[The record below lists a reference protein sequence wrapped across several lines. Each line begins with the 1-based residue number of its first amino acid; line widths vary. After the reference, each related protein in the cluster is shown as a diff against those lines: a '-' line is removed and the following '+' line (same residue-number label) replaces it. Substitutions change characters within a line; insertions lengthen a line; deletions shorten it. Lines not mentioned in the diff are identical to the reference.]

1 MTVTEVG
8 RTSVAAV
15 ARRAKAAGPPR
26 HPALSGIPARRDY
39 LHMSAP
45 APLARPDG
53 ESSALPRPGQDDLY
67 ARAIAEFGAALARL
81 AAACERDRDL
91 QQDLLQDIHV
101 AVWRSF
107 GTFRHQCSLR
117 TWVYR
122 VAHNTAAS
130 FARRHRKFRRERL
143 VSLEQLDEQ
152 LERGR
157 SARPDDSSVE
167 RRYDEA
173 AITDRLRELIR
184 QLKPIDRDVIL
195 LYLEGMDAASIGDVL
210 GLSAD
215 NVAQKTHRTKK
226 VLRHAFTPR

>member
-1 MTVTEVG
+1 MTVVG
-8 RTSVAAV
+8 RTLAV
-15 ARRAKAAGPPR
+15 D
-26 HPALSGIPARRDY
+26 LSGIPVRSDY

-45 APLARPDG
+45 ATSGRRVAEAAPG
-53 ESSALPRPGQDDLY
+53 PRQSQDELY
-67 ARAIAEFGAALARL
+67 AGAIAEFGPAVARL
-81 AAACERDRDL
+81 AAACERDRGL
-91 QQDLLQDIHV
+91 QQDLLQEIHV

-107 GTFRHQCSLR
+107 ATFRNQCSLR

-130 FARRHRKFRRERL
+130 FARRHRKFRSEHL
-143 VSLEQLDEQ
+143 VSLEQLED
-152 LERGR
+152 
-157 SARPDDSSVE
+157 RPGDSPVE

-173 AITDRLRELIR
+173 AVTERLRELIR

-215 NVAQKTHRTKK
+215 NVAQKVHRTKK
-226 VLRHAFTPR
+226 VLRNDFEPR

>member
-1 MTVTEVG
+1 V
-8 RTSVAAV
+8 
-15 ARRAKAAGPPR
+15 
-26 HPALSGIPARRDY
+26 SGIPARGDY

-45 APLARPDG
+45 APRSRPVE
-53 ESSALPRPGQDDLY
+53 ESEPATRPSEDDLY
-67 ARAIAEFGAALARL
+67 ASAIAEFGPALARL
-81 AAACERDRDL
+81 AAASERDRGL

-101 AVWRSF
+101 AVWRSLA
-107 GTFRHQCSLR
+107 TFRNQCSLR

-130 FARRHRKFRRERL
+130 FARRHRKFRREHL
-143 VSLEQLDEQ
+143 VSLEELDAQ
-152 LERGR
+152 AWPERRQG
-157 SARPDDSSVE
+157 SSESPVE

-173 AITDRLRELIR
+173 AITERLRELIR

-215 NVAQKTHRTKK
+215 NVAQKVHRTKK
-226 VLRHAFTPR
+226 VLRNDFKPR

>member
-1 MTVTEVG
+1 
-8 RTSVAAV
+8 
-15 ARRAKAAGPPR
+15 
-26 HPALSGIPARRDY
+26 
-39 LHMSAP
+39 MSAP
-45 APLARPDG
+45 APRARPVG
-53 ESSALPRPGQDDLY
+53 ESSPAPQPTQDDLY
-67 ARAIAEFGAALARL
+67 AGAVSEFGPALARL
-81 AAACERDRDL
+81 AAAFERDQGL

-101 AVWRSF
+101 AIWRSF
-107 GTFRHQCSLR
+107 ATFRNQCSLR

-143 VSLEQLDEQ
+143 VSLEELDEQ
-152 LERGR
+152 PLT
-157 SARPDDSSVE
+157 DDPPVD

-173 AITDRLRELIR
+173 AITERLRELIR

-215 NVAQKTHRTKK
+215 NVAQKVHRTKK
-226 VLRHAFTPR
+226 VLRNDFTPRSTAS

>member
-1 MTVTEVG
+1 
-8 RTSVAAV
+8 
-15 ARRAKAAGPPR
+15 
-26 HPALSGIPARRDY
+26 
-39 LHMSAP
+39 MSAP
-45 APLARPDG
+45 APRARLDG
-53 ESSALPRPGQDDLY
+53 QSPPAPSQDDLY
-67 ARAIAEFGAALARL
+67 ARAIVEFGPALARL

-107 GTFRHQCSLR
+107 ATFRNQCSLR

-130 FARRHRKFRRERL
+130 FARRHRRLRREHL
-143 VSLEQLDEQ
+143 VSLEELDGPIESWP
-152 LERGR
+152 G
-157 SARPDDSSVE
+157 ARTDDGSVE

-173 AITDRLRELIR
+173 AIVDRLRELIR

-215 NVAQKTHRTKK
+215 NVAQKVHRTKK
-226 VLRHAFTPR
+226 VLRNAFKPR